1 MSQSI
6 SGKEMMSIVLI
17 IITIITSGGALY
29 YASNVSNR
37 VKTVSEDLEGVSDSL
52 QSVSESVVALSD
64 TTLEIAD
71 KVGAPSPELAA
82 LAERLAALEEAMEEA
97 REVPKEYIVF
107 GRSLAFTGKYTQPA
121 LMAHKGWELWI
132 KTVNEKGGIYVKEYG
147 KKLLVKCIYYD
158 DESDPATAA
167 ELYRKLIEVDKVD
180 LLVGPYASAV
190 NYAVQSIAESYG
202 YILPITE
209 GTSTS
214 LYNRGMRYSFMSG
227 PGGLATYYSYPFME
241 WLSTLPEEERPSK
254 VAVLAEDTAFPIS
267 VYEGVIAQCD
277 EFGFEV
283 VYEELYPKGTTDY
296 VPMLSAAKDAGA
308 DLLMGGTYFPDAAG
322 IVRAAKEVDFNPKAI
337 LCTVGPTIPEWGPEL
352 GADGD
357 WVYSSSDWDPSAPTF
372 GNQEMI
378 TSFMEE
384 YGIDPDYHT
393 ARDYACG
400 QIMEAAIMAQGTL
413 DNDELLDYILQ
424 TPFDTVIGKLRIGDV
439 GEFEHITWPPGYVIV
454 QWQDGEVK
462 VVIPSEAATADPAY
476 PTPPWDERP

>member
-1 MSQSI
+1 
-6 SGKEMMSIVLI
+6 MMSIVLI

-29 YASNVSNR
+29 YASNVSNQ

-82 LAERLAALEEAMEEA
+82 LAERLAALEVAMEEA
-97 REVPKEYIVF
+97 REEPKEYIVF

-132 KTVNEKGGIYVKEYG
+132 KLVNEEGGIYVKEYG

-202 YILPITE
+202 YMLPITE

-214 LYNRGMRYSFMSG
+214 LYTRGMRYSFMCG
-227 PGGLATYYSYPFME
+227 PGGVATYYSYPFME
-241 WLSTLPEEERPSK
+241 WLSTLPEGDRPTK

-267 VYEGVIAQCD
+267 VYEGVIAQSE

-283 VYEELYPKGTTDY
+283 VYQELYPKGTTDY
-296 VPMLSAAKDAGA
+296 VPMLTAAKDAGA

-357 WVYSSSDWDPSAPTF
+357 WVFSSSDWDPSAPTF
-372 GNQEMI
+372 GNEEMI
-378 TSFMEE
+378 SRFREE
-384 YGIDPDYHT
+384 YGTEPDYHT
-393 ARDYACG
+393 ARDFACG

-413 DNDELLDYILQ
+413 DNDELLDHILQ
-424 TPFDTVIGKLRIGDV
+424 TSFDTVIGKLSLGNVGDLTNV
-439 GEFEHITWPPGYVIV
+439 AWPPGYVIV

-476 PTPPWDERP
+476 PTPTWDERP